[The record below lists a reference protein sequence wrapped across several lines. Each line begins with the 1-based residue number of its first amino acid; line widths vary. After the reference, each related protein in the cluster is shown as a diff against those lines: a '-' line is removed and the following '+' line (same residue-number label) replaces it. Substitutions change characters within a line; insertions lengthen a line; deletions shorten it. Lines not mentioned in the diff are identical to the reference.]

1 MNRIVPSSSSFT
13 SRLVAREDAPE
24 IMRIV
29 NAAVWSDVGM
39 RLYRDGDL
47 AKEWAGRD
55 PSGLL
60 AIETPTDGIVGFVSF
75 EPEDDGFYFEGFV
88 DPPHE
93 GRGIGTMIAD
103 LAEARAFSEARR
115 RGSAVTVTTNVGN
128 EAAQTLFESRGWDA
142 TVDDVAMFYDLT
154 GDVPEPI
161 WPEGASLRPYRE
173 DVDDELM
180 WETMRA
186 GFGSDWPATSRFETW
201 IEGHRGASGYSEDL
215 WWFAEKDGEIV
226 ATTQCRETW
235 HAEDT
240 AGWIKNLAVLP
251 AARNSGV
258 GRAMLFEAFRRLQAR
273 GRERAVLGVNLN
285 NPTDAHSFYL
295 RVGMTPAPDHSADL
309 TKTFT
314 P

>member
-1 MNRIVPSSSSFT
+1 MNQIASPSSFT
-13 SRLVAREDAPE
+13 ARTVALEEASE
-24 IMRIV
+24 ITRIV
-29 NAAVWSDVGM
+29 NAAVWNDVGM

-55 PSGLL
+55 PNDLL
-60 AIETPTDGIVGFVSF
+60 AIEAPGDGVVAFVSF

-88 DPPHE
+88 DPLQE
-93 GRGIGTMIAD
+93 GRGIGTLIAD
-103 LAEARAFSEARR
+103 LAEERARSEAAL
-115 RGSAVTVTTNVGN
+115 RGTPITVVTNVGN
-128 EAAQTLFESRGWDA
+128 ETAQALFESRGWDA

-161 WPEGASLRPYRE
+161 WSNGSSLRPYRE

-186 GFGSDWPATSRFETW
+186 GFGSDWPADSRFEAW
-201 IEGHRGASGYSEDL
+201 IKSHREASGYSEDL
-215 WWFAEKDGEIV
+215 WWFAERAGGIV
-226 ATTQCRETW
+226 AAIQCRERW

-251 AARNSGV
+251 ETRKSGV
-258 GRAMLFEAFRRLQAR
+258 GRAMLFEAFRRFQAR

-295 RVGMTPAPDHSADL
+295 RVGMTPAPDHSTDL
-309 TKTFT
+309 TKTFS